1 MWGTIMFFRTRAKS
15 RFFEP
20 RSRSSFLYCRA
31 IYARTAAHFARL
43 RYARFPARAAGLV
56 IAGALTLAGCGEEEQ
71 AQNAAE
77 EAIGVFASLV
87 TRQELAEPVTGTGTV
102 AAHKTTVL
110 GPRVDGIIEEIM
122 VRVGDRVTEGQPL
135 FRTRDAEWKLKVS
148 ELENHVRLASA
159 ESQNAQKTFARTEEL
174 HGNGFVSNG
183 KLDDARAARDAAN
196 ARLGMA
202 KAQLATAQ
210 QMLDD
215 CVVTAPFDGV
225 ITKRDVD
232 EGKFMATRMGGM
244 GGDSGGVLQIMK
256 IDIVAAI
263 VNVPEIYLSKFT
275 VGTKG
280 KVFLDGIDKS
290 YDSYVAILN
299 DRIDP
304 VTRSVEV
311 RLPIE
316 NKDYEV
322 KPGLFAR
329 AEIYPDPREVLVLDR
344 AALLGTEARRHVFV
358 AENGRAKRVDVAV
371 RQIDATRVE
380 VLSGLKEGDKA
391 LSGPNAPLLIDGVAV
406 RIEGGAEA
414 EDAHEQTLASDAAAQ
429 PTVK

>member
-1 MWGTIMFFRTRAKS
+1 MNMFS
-15 RFFEP
+15 RNM
-20 RSRSSFLYCRA
+20 
-31 IYARTAAHFARL
+31 
-43 RYARFPARAAGLV
+43 RFSARAAGLL
-56 IAGALTLAGCGEEEQ
+56 IAGLLALSGCGEEEE
-71 AQNAAE
+71 AQNAPE
-77 EAIGVFASLV
+77 EALTVFASPV
-87 TRQELAEPVTGTGTV
+87 TKVELAEPVTGTGTI

-122 VRVGDRVTEGQPL
+122 VRVGDRVSEGQPL
-135 FRTRDAEWKLKVS
+135 FRTRNAEWKLKVA
-148 ELENHVRLASA
+148 EIENAVGLATA
-159 ESQNAQKTFARTEEL
+159 EANNAQKGFARASEL
-174 HGNGFVSNG
+174 HGKGFVSNG

-202 KAQLATAQ
+202 KAQHATAR

-263 VNVPEIYLSKFT
+263 VNVPEIHLSTFKLGSK
-275 VGTKG
+275 GTI
-280 KVFLDGIDKS
+280 FLDGLDKS
-290 YDSYVAILN
+290 YDSYVAVIN

-311 RLPIE
+311 RLPIA

-322 KPGLFAR
+322 KPGLFTRVEIHPEPR
-329 AEIYPDPREVLVLDR
+329 AVLALDR
-344 AALLGTEARRHVFV
+344 AALMGSEAQRHVFV
-358 AENGRAKRVDVAV
+358 AENGRAKRVPVTV

-380 VLSGLKEGDKA
+380 VLSGLKEGDRA
-391 LSGPNAPLLIDGVAV
+391 LSGPNAPLLIEGMAV
-406 RIEGGAEA
+406 HIEGGPEA
-414 EDAHEQTLASDAAAQ
+414 ETETMDEQTLASDAAAL